1 MPPRREDSQPFV
13 GVVAKRGKFRVVEPI
28 FDPGPQLPLA
38 GGPGTTGEMVLVEP
52 GPRGNRATLEL
63 GSPKRATDVV
73 GAMIWEA
80 GLERGF
86 PEAVDLEAVLAAD
99 AARADDQPGRR
110 DLTALDTFTVDPA
123 TARDFDDAVSAQ
135 PDGDGLRLWI
145 HIADVAAHV
154 RPGSALEAEA
164 YARGNSVYVPGT
176 VEPMLPLA
184 LSGDACS
191 LAPGVERLAVTMEVR
206 VSAAGRPHGAS
217 FYRSI
222 IRSDARLNYDQ
233 LDRIFAGREQAP
245 EIAAD
250 PITHARRAA
259 GLLADSRKQASL
271 EVNSSEPEFEFG
283 SDGEVVAARGS
294 RQTEAHRLIEHL
306 MILTNEQVAQL
317 LESRRVPNL
326 YRVHEPPDP
335 ERVAL
340 LFEQLAALDVP
351 APALPRNLQRQEA
364 GELVAEASRLVAR
377 EAERR
382 GHGGSA
388 YTSLILRS
396 LQQAVYSHQNVGH
409 AGLGSPAYAHFTS
422 PIRRYPDLVAHRGL
436 LAVIGAGEERP
447 TQSHVEE
454 AGWRCSELERSAM
467 SLERRADRVCTAFL
481 LERELYSRGWD
492 TRFEGEVSGLVGGG
506 AFVSFTGELADVYEG
521 FLPARLLR
529 GDYYDLNETETALVG
544 RRQGHVIRLGDPVTV
559 SSTGIETARGRV
571 DLEPAIDD
579 AKTEAR
585 PRRRPP
591 TKRPRETRRK
601 AQGTHEGRGGG
612 RRRRR

>member
-1 MPPRREDSQPFV
+1 MAADRKAPERFV

-28 FDPGPQLPLA
+28 FDPGPRIALA
-38 GGPGTTGEMVLVEP
+38 SGDVPIGAMALVDAGPTG
-52 GPRGNRATLEL
+52 NHAIADL
-63 GSPKRATDVV
+63 GSPKRAADVV

-86 PEAVDLEAVLAAD
+86 AEPLEEEASRLAAD
-99 AARADDQPGRR
+99 TEAGPERH

-164 YARGNSVYVPGT
+164 YSRGTSVYVPGT
-176 VEPMLPLA
+176 VEPMLPAA

-191 LAPGVERLAVTMEVR
+191 LVPGADRLAVTMEVAL
-206 VSAAGRPHGAS
+206 SATGEPRDPR
-217 FYRSI
+217 FYRSV
-222 IRSDARLNYDQ
+222 IRSDARLDYDQ
-233 LDRIFAGREQAP
+233 LDRVFAGREAAP
-245 EIAAD
+245 EIVAD

-259 GLLADSRKQASL
+259 SLLADRRRGSAL
-271 EVNSSEPEFEFG
+271 EVESSEPDFEFG
-283 SDGEVVAARGS
+283 PDGEVTSARS
-294 RQTEAHRLIEHL
+294 SAQTEAHRLIEHL

-317 LESRRVPNL
+317 LEARRVPTL

-335 ERVAL
+335 ERVKL
-340 LFEQLAALDVP
+340 LFDQLAALDVP
-351 APALPRNLQRQEA
+351 TPPLPRNLQRQEA

-377 EAERR
+377 EAKRR
-382 GHGGSA
+382 GHGGAA

-396 LQQAVYSHQNVGH
+396 LKQAVYSDKNVGH

-422 PIRRYPDLVAHRGL
+422 PIRRYPDLVAHRAL
-436 LAVIGAGEERP
+436 LSAVGAGEEQP
-447 TQSHVEE
+447 TRTHVEE
-454 AGWRCSELERSAM
+454 AGWRSSELERAAM
-467 SLERRADRVCTAFL
+467 SLERRADRVCLAFL
-481 LERELYSRGWD
+481 LESELFTRGWD
-492 TRFEGEVSGLVGGG
+492 TRFKGEVSGLVGGG
-506 AFVSFTGELADVYEG
+506 AFVRFGGELADAYEG
-521 FLPARLLR
+521 FLPARLLH

-544 RRQGHVIRLGDPVTV
+544 RRHGHAIRLGDPVTV
-559 SSTGIETARGRV
+559 SSSGIEAQRGRV
-571 DLEPAIDD
+571 DLEPAVDL
-579 AKTEAR
+579 AAPEQR
-585 PRRRPP
+585 PRKRPP

-601 AQGTHEGRGGG
+601 AQGTREGRGN